1 MINDVEAVI
10 LSDGCCETVTIVHCA
25 IIMRLYFDQLGEQM
39 IFWPITVSRRVD
51 RAVVWWVFLITWKC
65 LLKLSLIYVSNW

>member
-25 IIMRLYFDQLGEQM
+25 IITRLYFDQLGEQM
-39 IFWPITVSRRVD
+39 VFWPITVFRRVD
-51 RAVVWWVFLITWKC
+51 RAVL
-65 LLKLSLIYVSNW
+65 